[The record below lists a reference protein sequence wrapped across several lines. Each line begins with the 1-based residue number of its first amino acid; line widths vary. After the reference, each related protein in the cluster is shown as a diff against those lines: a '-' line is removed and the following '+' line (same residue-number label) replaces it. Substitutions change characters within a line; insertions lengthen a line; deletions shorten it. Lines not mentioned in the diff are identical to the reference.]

1 MHSVIE
7 LIEGTLKISHASY
20 RDPALHVMEYH
31 VQPSTA
37 VSILGTYMP
46 GNHQPIA
53 AIHRPI
59 EMSHVLFEEGQL
71 EINCHIRTPFR
82 VECDIVVIFPKDES
96 KESLIWLLERL
107 RTGTP
112 GLVISV
118 HHHESSGSDG
128 FYITAPFL
136 TLLKAAEEVS
146 LPKAL
151 RQEYGGHL
159 TEFVCAEVSCFKDSD
174 DEGLFFTSQE
184 RQSLVLHQLYSL
196 RATQQDVAGLPSA
209 KLVEG
214 EAVFPKCLSEGVI
227 SQVFPLHEIPKLEKL
242 QKHWVQTFLSLQP
255 IDDIYEYFGVKITMH
270 FAWLRYY
277 TMCLVVPTALG
288 VIYWV
293 GIIGRNQELE
303 DVVYVLFSTFNL
315 IWTIVYLETWK
326 RKIAE
331 LTYKWGTLEKR
342 DGILMKPRPL
352 NEGTCEISPFTKGLR
367 HTYPNLARNAI
378 RCCITLPTTA
388 VFLFFVFIVMILS
401 FRIQDRWDEYLK
413 VAGYELW
420 LSYIPKVLLAM
431 MIALMDEAYLKIAIR
446 LNDLENYCLPTE
458 YENHLIYKVA
468 LFQFVN
474 SFLSLFY
481 IAFYLQDQEKLREQL
496 AALLITRQIISTFKK
511 STNPCVIEKL
521 RFARSRFETMCPSE
535 GNPTT
540 RDEKDH
546 MYNSSEQP
554 EHSDGEKKE
563 TKCTGGKQ
571 SRKMKQAEL
580 ESLLYKFGPA
590 NFLGRDVTYKTDGAF
605 LEHLEKLLQLGYVSL
620 FSSALPLAAATALL
634 GNLVEISGDSF
645 QICFLSQR
653 PFGQRV
659 SRIGFWQN
667 AMEAIG
673 IASILINC
681 VLIGLSSQ
689 VQRMFPKLSADK
701 KIIVIVAFEHAL
713 MAMRFMI
720 TYAVFNLPT
729 WMATKV
735 TQVEYHSQ
743 KAMLHSSSTEQQI
756 QTVIGR
762 FMVTPS
768 AKEDQEPITP
778 FKFPVDLETRENLS
792 DFQTSV
798 TSLPGLEKSNLGKKS
813 LSQIKIRGSI
823 CSDFES
829 FSPKFLRS
837 SQDLQYP
844 PRYSILGGIEGHGSR
859 HKIASEGVPLS
870 PNADQY
876 NHHLTIDNHGG
887 IEWIRNIDRS
897 RARIRNIRDSNVV
910 EKSVN
915 VENDVHGNKNSDSVE
930 QSVYQSVVCIPL
942 AETVSSLDN
951 HLLRSIQ
958 TWNTGHKNQKLQLS
972 PENEVAYGRKKND
985 NLQQQSSLKQLTTQH
1000 LQIQDHYDK
1009 KRSSNNTEPS
1019 ELYDS
1024 SHAFLC
1030 QDDGKLFE
1038 EDKEAK
1044 KTRIK
1049 QSLMKRARSVA
1060 IFSLKLKERR
1070 ARDTEIKKK
1079 ELEKEIRSQKHD
1091 RKVQPCV
1098 SGELSCIPIEML
1110 ISVDD
1115 IAAMDESKTN
1125 S

>member
-1 MHSVIE
+1 MKKQCHAHKKIIIE
-7 LIEGTLKISHASY
+7 IFLPTKKDIESENISIAVVESRVRRRMMMDAVTKTFNKAS
-20 RDPALHVMEYH
+20 RL
-31 VQPSTA
+31 
-37 VSILGTYMP
+37 LGRKNVFTDHLP
-46 GNHQPIA
+46 TPPW
-53 AIHRPI
+53 IHTVPT
-59 EMSHVLFEEGQL
+59 Q
-71 EINCHIRTPFR
+71 
-82 VECDIVVIFPKDES
+82 ECDIVVIFPKDES

-288 VIYWV
+288 VIYW
-293 GIIGRNQELE
+293 
-303 DVVYVLFSTFNL
+303 
-315 IWTIVYLETWK
+315 
-326 RKIAE
+326 
-331 LTYKWGTLEKR
+331 
-342 DGILMKPRPL
+342 
-352 NEGTCEISPFTKGLR
+352 
-367 HTYPNLARNAI
+367 
-378 RCCITLPTTA
+378 
-388 VFLFFVFIVMILS
+388 
-401 FRIQDRWDEYLK
+401 
-413 VAGYELW
+413 
-420 LSYIPKVLLAM
+420 
-431 MIALMDEAYLKIAIR
+431 
-446 LNDLENYCLPTE
+446 
-458 YENHLIYKVA
+458 
-468 LFQFVN
+468 
-474 SFLSLFY
+474 
-481 IAFYLQDQEKLREQL
+481 QL